1 VLYTT
6 KSEALILY
14 IPQLVQAV
22 RYDEMGFVR
31 RLILALSKKSNLLAH
46 QLIWNIRTN
55 TYKNEDTPDK
65 EMEAKLGP
73 IARQIEIDFTHDA
86 RNFYERVFAFSD
98 RLTKVSD
105 TIKIYPKGNARKEGE
120 IYINTQ
126 INLFSFS
133 LACLQELRSIG
144 SEVPPGVYLP
154 SNPEAIVISLIPE
167 SGAPMQ
173 R

>member
-1 VLYTT
+1 
-6 KSEALILY
+6 
-14 IPQLVQAV
+14 
-22 RYDEMGFVR
+22 MGFVR

-55 TYKNEDTPDK
+55 TYKNEDMPDH
-65 EMEAKLGP
+65 EMQAKLEP

-105 TIKIYPKGNARKEGE
+105 TIKIYPKGNARKEGK
-120 IYINTQ
+120 ISTNNKNQSIF
-126 INLFSFS
+126 LHFK
-133 LACLQELRSIG
+133 ACLHELRAIG

>member
-1 VLYTT
+1 
-6 KSEALILY
+6 
-14 IPQLVQAV
+14 
-22 RYDEMGFVR
+22 MGFVR

-55 TYKNEDTPDK
+55 TFKNEDTPDS
-65 EMEAKLGP
+65 EMQAKLEP

-86 RNFYERVFAFSD
+86 KNFYERVFAFSD

-105 TIKIYPKGNARKEGE
+105 TIKVYPKGNSRKEGGTSIDKKSKIE
-120 IYINTQ
+120 
-126 INLFSFS
+126 SFDLS
-133 LACLQELRSIG
+133 ACLQELRSIG